1 MGCEWH
7 KQLQLQYNYTKLAL
21 FTYLNKRVEICTCF
35 CSRARVSGGFHAV
48 FRSAVELFTDGRRA
62 QRITFVFSF
71 LKTLWDLL
79 GIRMWYSFF
88 SIAFVSFLDFLD
100 FLLLVVHN
108 VCHNRRVSWTAD
120 QDLWSHLPFLR
131 VQMYLFVDWA
141 SQMLEADSS
150 STDLSAMCVVK
161 WNISTN
167 TFLPESRP
175 PPPPLFLTL
184 LLQSLRVGRGG
195 RERESDW
202 GWRSNVLVLTSC
214 QLQTGVPTHPLHEP
228 LTCYSHWPI
237 KMCLFMKKKKKSV
250 NSH

>member
-1 MGCEWH
+1 M
-7 KQLQLQYNYTKLAL
+7 L
-21 FTYLNKRVEICTCF
+21 FCF
-35 CSRARVSGGFHAV
+35 RARLSGGFHAV
-48 FRSAVELFTDGRRA
+48 FCSDAELFTDGRRA
-62 QRITFVFSF
+62 QRITLVFSF
-71 LKTLWDLL
+71 LKTLWDLI

-100 FLLLVVHN
+100 FLLFVVHN
-108 VCHNRRVSWTAD
+108 VWRVSWTAD

-131 VQMYLFVDWA
+131 VQMYFFVDWA

-150 STDLSAMCVVK
+150 STDLSAVCVVK

-195 RERESDW
+195 REREREWLGLAVKCPCVNELSTADW
-202 GWRSNVLVLTSC
+202 SSHTSTSWAADLLFTLT
-214 QLQTGVPTHPLHEP
+214 H
-228 LTCYSHWPI
+228 
-237 KMCLFMKKKKKSV
+237 
-250 NSH
+250 

>member
-1 MGCEWH
+1 M
-7 KQLQLQYNYTKLAL
+7 L
-21 FTYLNKRVEICTCF
+21 FCF
-35 CSRARVSGGFHAV
+35 RARLSGGFHAV
-48 FRSAVELFTDGRRA
+48 FCSDAELFTDGRRA
-62 QRITFVFSF
+62 QRITLVFSF
-71 LKTLWDLL
+71 LKTLWDLI

-100 FLLLVVHN
+100 FLLFVVHN

-131 VQMYLFVDWA
+131 VQMYFFVDWA

-150 STDLSAMCVVK
+150 STDLSAVCVVK

-175 PPPPLFLTL
+175 L
-184 LLQSLRVGRGG
+184 LHLCFWPCCCRAWGWVGGGG

-237 KMCLFMKKKKKSV
+237 KMCLFMKKKKSV
-250 NSH
+250 NSHEGFIKVLHQNI